1 MQNLNLDLFF
11 QAANEVF
18 TEMGYH
24 LSIQPVPE
32 INKGIIELIASIGIT
47 GDFKGFII
55 LKSSMQSVQNFVTQL
70 LANLKMPAEEIDF
83 GQFHKEAFG
92 EVLNQLSGRS
102 TMLLEGRGI
111 HCEIT
116 PPTFITGKNVFTN
129 TAQFKHSLSRYL
141 SGDFGIFTLY
151 VGVKEQIAG

>member
-1 MQNLNLDLFF
+1 MQNLNLDFFF

-24 LSIQPVPE
+24 LSILPVHE
-32 INKGIIELIASIGIT
+32 VNNEIIELMASIGIT

-55 LKSSMQSVQNFVTQL
+55 LKSSMQSAKNFVTQL
-70 LANLKMPAEEIDF
+70 LANLEMPAEEKDF

-92 EVLNQLSGRS
+92 EALNQLSGRS
-102 TMLLEGRGI
+102 TMLLEGQGI
-111 HCEIT
+111 HCDIT
-116 PPTFITGKNVFTN
+116 PPTFITGKNIFTN
-129 TAQFKHSLSRYL
+129 TMQFDHSLSRYL

-151 VGVKEQIAG
+151 VGVKKQKTG